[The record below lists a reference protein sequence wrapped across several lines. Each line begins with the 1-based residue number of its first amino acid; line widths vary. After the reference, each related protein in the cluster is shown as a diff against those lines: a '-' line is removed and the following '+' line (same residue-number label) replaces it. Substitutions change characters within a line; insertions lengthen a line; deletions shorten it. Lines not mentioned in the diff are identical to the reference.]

1 MPINSVSDG
10 IGIKNMLGP
19 QDVFIKKATEQQ
31 KLMLEE
37 YQDRTKISKNKL
49 SSAVELQS
57 TLNKIKLNTNNFID
71 SLQGARKLQVSNLY
85 TNDKG
90 TANHYLQKVSLGKE
104 IPIGDTKIAVK
115 QKIAFAQCDVG
126 LTVDQGFDDNN
137 PFNQDQTLTINYITH
152 DGVNHS
158 ISVDV
163 EADNTLQQVVDEINA
178 SIAAENLTLD
188 MQATKVPNPNSDAE
202 SFIVISAT
210 KNKFARIEVNSDI
223 EDTVHSNIS
232 AGKLAKV
239 NINGVEHSSETNR
252 FDVDSSSFEVTKV
265 NQPWK
270 YSTITIAEQ
279 DEQVA
284 NFKRIPGEL
293 GIWHKIKSFFNFN
306 TKERAANTVTTYE
319 AGKDTEIA
327 VKQVSSNAETLI
339 FHPDNLGRLQAF
351 NKDHIS
357 RLLTITTQQKGEDAE
372 EHELEIGPDDTVA
385 QAIDRVNNHFAAEG
399 KFRADIWTSPNNHHA
414 IRIRAMEEGE
424 GSSIACSLKTFNEED
439 EAYNVDDND
448 TYQVLDLAGKNS
460 VVEVNGQEYTSN
472 SRQFKVDGIGFELA
486 GKSNSE
492 WGSTRITVAPAKDAS
507 MAHETSKN
515 KLQELTESL
524 SELSYFINL
533 HQQTAEFDDEG
544 KLIKDEDSK
553 SYLKNSPLIAEAA
566 NIWQRFTGSIFA
578 DEGEINSI
586 RQLGLGLQEQTKN
599 GVTYQS
605 LYVREQNKFDHM
617 FTDEKDF
624 AKLQTF
630 FVTDAKI
637 TPKTENIS
645 SLSYISNEFT
655 KTITDYRVVGQELP
669 LSIEVEDGEITVCRM
684 IVDNNA
690 IDAAI
695 HRVEGETYLIAFP
708 EDSPL
713 KGMKFNIEL
722 EDNIVN
728 AEEEYT
734 IKYTNGMANL
744 LKDDVVSMVGNDYK
758 TGSISSEVKK
768 MKEEMNKLR
777 QESIKANKELKEFV
791 AKLEEQYQRIMH
803 MDMMA
808 AIQMKML
815 ESVTASFTAP
825 AA

>member
-137 PFNQDQTLTINYITH
+137 PFNQAQTLTINYITH
-152 DGVNHS
+152 DGVDHS

-188 MQATKVPNPNSDAE
+188 MQATKVPNQNSDAE

-239 NINGVEHSSETNR
+239 NINGVEHRSETNR

-284 NFKRIPGEL
+284 NFKRIPGDL
-293 GIWHKIKSFFNFN
+293 GIAKVKN
-306 TKERAANTVTTYE
+306 TEDDHTTEYLQNIHIANN
-319 AGKDTEIA
+319 GKPLKDTEIA

-339 FHPDNLGRLQAF
+339 VHPDNLGRLQAF

-372 EHELEIGPDDTVA
+372 KHELEIGPDDTVA

-399 KFRADIWTSPNNHHA
+399 KFRADIWTSPNHLQA
-414 IRIRAMEEGE
+414 IRIRAMAEGE
-424 GSSIACSLKTFNEED
+424 GSIACSFKTFNDIEQE
-439 EAYNVDDND
+439 YNVDDNG

-460 VVEVNGQEYTSN
+460 VVEVNGQEYTRN
-472 SRQFKVDGIGFELA
+472 SRQFEVDGIGFELA

-605 LYVREQNKFDHM
+605 LYVKEQNKFDHM

-669 LSIEVEDGEITVCRM
+669 LSIEVEDGQITVCRM